1 MDALQ
6 ALQRHRAALQP
17 MAKLAAALVAFQTH
31 DAIGQRL
38 LDQTML
44 HAVLVMLAV
53 TSVVGLLL
61 TQRYAPRLLA
71 AGPGAVAAPHT
82 SP

>member
-1 MDALQ
+1 
-6 ALQRHRAALQP
+6 
-17 MAKLAAALVAFQTH
+17 
-31 DAIGQRL
+31 
-38 LDQTML
+38 ML